1 MLVNEQ
7 LEASQADSQILHPGS
22 RALFRFWEA
31 ARAERSA
38 PRRDE
43 IDLTRLRPVIANLAI
58 IERAPG
64 RLAYR
69 WRLAGT
75 GICEIYRQEIT
86 GRSVLEGWND
96 FERDVIS
103 RFLEGV
109 TTRLQP
115 CVMRFRLHT
124 DRGQLVGTEFIGL
137 PILAHSGAVHV
148 FGGLFAFR
156 DPTAMD
162 YTAVAAMELSGARSI
177 WTEYLPGDQLVR
189 QLATA
194 QPGRPFQPFQVIAGG
209 RK

>member
-22 RALFRFWEA
+22 RALFRFWET

-43 IDLTRLRPVIANLAI
+43 IDLARLRDIVPNLAI
-58 IERAPG
+58 IERGPG
-64 RLAYR
+64 HSGFR

-75 GICEIYRQEIT
+75 AICDIFRHEIT
-86 GRSVLEGWND
+86 GRGVLENWD
-96 FERDVIS
+96 VFERDVIA

-109 TTRLQP
+109 ITRLQP

-124 DRGQLVGTEFIGL
+124 DHGQLIGTEFIGL
-137 PILAHSGAVHV
+137 PIVAQSGAVHV

-156 DPTAMD
+156 SPSALA
-162 YTAVAAMELSGARSI
+162 YTAITAMELSGARSI

-194 QPGRPFQPFQVIAGG
+194 QPDRSFRPFQVIAGG